1 MLTLAVL
8 RVTNALEQELELVF
22 REHYPML
29 FRTAYGMLK
38 NFADAEDVPQTI
50 FLRLLRNGAP
60 PDLKENAKRYLY
72 RAVVNRCLDVIRSRK
87 REKLISGVEQL
98 EIPVDESN
106 SAFAEEIH
114 RHLAE
119 AITELRPATVEI
131 LMLKYV
137 HSYTESEIAKLLG
150 VSRGTIAI
158 KLFRSRARLRT
169 LMRRSMGEQE

>member
-1 MLTLAVL
+1 MSTLAAL
-8 RVTNALEQELELVF
+8 RVTNELEQELELIF

-50 FLRLLRNGAP
+50 FLRLLRTGTP
-60 PDLKENAKRYLY
+60 PDLKQNAKPYLY
-72 RAVVNRCLDVIRSRK
+72 RAVVNLCLDVIRSRK
-87 REKLISGVEQL
+87 REKLTSGVEQL
-98 EIPVDESN
+98 EVPVNESD

-119 AITELRPATVEI
+119 AIAELRPAAIQI

-158 KLFRSRARLRT
+158 KLFRSRMRLRM
-169 LMRRSMGEQE
+169 LMRRSMGEPE

>member
-1 MLTLAVL
+1 MSTLAAL
-8 RVTNALEQELELVF
+8 RVTNELEQEFERIF

-50 FLRLLRNGAP
+50 FLRLLRSGTP

-72 RAVVNRCLDVIRSRK
+72 RAVVNLCLDIIRSRK
-87 REKLISGVEQL
+87 REKVISGVEQL
-98 EIPVDESN
+98 EVPVDESN
-106 SAFAEEIH
+106 SASAEEIH

-119 AITELRPATVEI
+119 AITELRPAAVEI

-158 KLFRSRARLRT
+158 KLFRSRARLRM
-169 LMRRSMGEQE
+169 LMRRSMGETE